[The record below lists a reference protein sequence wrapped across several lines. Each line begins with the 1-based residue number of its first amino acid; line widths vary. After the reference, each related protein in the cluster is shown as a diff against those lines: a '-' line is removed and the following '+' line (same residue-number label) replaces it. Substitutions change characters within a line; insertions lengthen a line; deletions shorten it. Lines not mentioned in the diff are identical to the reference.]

1 MTIPCTYCFSLLLLQ
16 DDSAAGAGP
25 TSPMTPAVTPC
36 VMSTSVTCSKRSGV
50 ALNTRGLTTD
60 TQNTKNLQLREDP
73 SGLVLIKA
81 TPAGINTAM
90 RGDIQRKP
98 ATQGGEEKVAG
109 QRGKR
114 KWEEEPQV

>member
-1 MTIPCTYCFSLLLLQ
+1 
-16 DDSAAGAGP
+16 
-25 TSPMTPAVTPC
+25 
-36 VMSTSVTCSKRSGV
+36 MSTSVTCSKRSGV

-73 SGLVLIKA
+73 SGLVLVKA

-98 ATQGGEEKVAG
+98 ATQEEKLAG
-109 QRGKR
+109 QRGKS